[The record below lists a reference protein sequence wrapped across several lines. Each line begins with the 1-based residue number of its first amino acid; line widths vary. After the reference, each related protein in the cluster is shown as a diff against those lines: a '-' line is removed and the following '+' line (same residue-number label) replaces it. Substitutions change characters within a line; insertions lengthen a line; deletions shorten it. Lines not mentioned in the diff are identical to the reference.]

1 MRTLLSVE
9 ATKTRCNGSI
19 VIGYI
24 HRFVEMPDDIEIVVR
39 ILNGKCYLAKYNWVL
54 YPTYVLLAL
63 DVYLDGELLDVL
75 FLILEGGDHSYAHLL
90 HG

>member
-9 ATKTRCNGSI
+9 ATKTRRNGFI

-24 HRFVEMPDDIEIVVR
+24 HRFIEMPNDIEIVIK
-39 ILNGKCYLAKYNWVL
+39 ILSGKCYLAKYNWIL
-54 YPTYVLLAL
+54 YPTYVVLAL
-63 DVYLDGELLDVL
+63 GVWLNGELLDVL